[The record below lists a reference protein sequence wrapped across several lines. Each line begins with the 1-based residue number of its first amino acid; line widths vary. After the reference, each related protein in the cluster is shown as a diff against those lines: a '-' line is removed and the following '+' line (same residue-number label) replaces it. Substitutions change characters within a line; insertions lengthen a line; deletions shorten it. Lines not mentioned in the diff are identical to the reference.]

1 MENLSMDWIMVVKWV
16 TSLFWPGTFSMIMA
30 TSTTPAAGADNC
42 RGDNNR
48 VVRWFLVEFSN
59 LGINKIKI

>member
-30 TSTTPAAGADNC
+30 TSTTPAAGADTSW
-42 RGDNNR
+42 GDTNS
-48 VVRWFLVEFSN
+48 VFRWFLVEFSN
-59 LGINKIKI
+59 LDILRYL